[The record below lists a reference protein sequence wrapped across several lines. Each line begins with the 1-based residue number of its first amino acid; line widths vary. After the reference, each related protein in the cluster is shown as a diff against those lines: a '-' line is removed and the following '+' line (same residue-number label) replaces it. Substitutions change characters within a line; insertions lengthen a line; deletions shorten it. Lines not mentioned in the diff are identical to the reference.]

1 MISNKTK
8 KFLKMSALGIGL
20 IIFAASCTAN
30 FCSETDKAHLLYK
43 LEGVSVIG
51 ENTYNRT
58 LTQII
63 STAQEKHG
71 YTIPTITFWKEMDK
85 KNAEEAQ
92 RLYIAQHQSEE
103 GFVLEDVTVEIA
115 LKEFGFAKFANT
127 IAPTAERPTTELWGN
142 WNLWVN
148 EIRIDE
154 EFGPAVAPDRDFQ
167 TFYQKEMMR
176 LIQNSR
182 ACIAIEEGIYGPV
195 GEKIP
200 VEEKSW
206 SYAWK
211 KGLIEGLLVYPVAW
225 LIEQFT
231 NLFGANGY
239 GQLFAILVV
248 TILVRGLMILFTF
261 RSTLSQQKMQA
272 LQPEVQKLQQKYP
285 NSDTNQYE
293 KQQLAQAQMALYK
306 KHGVKP
312 LSQLLVIFIQ
322 FPIFIAVWG
331 AMTGSASLASDAIWG
346 LNLNA
351 ALGQTI
357 SANFFSASWWTATVL
372 FLLMGVSQFIS
383 MQLPQWIQK
392 SRSKQVQKLVVN
404 PSAKKQANQGKIMMW
419 VMFVFI
425 IIMSWSL
432 PAAMGIYW
440 LIGALIS
447 IVQTSITQYIMGKK
461 ERQKR

>member
-1 MISNKTK
+1 MLKQKTK
-8 KFLKMSALGIGL
+8 KILKIGALGIGL
-20 IIFAASCTAN
+20 VVFAASCTAN
-30 FCSETDKAHLLYK
+30 FCSLTDKAHLLYK
-43 LEGVSVIG
+43 LEGVSVVG
-51 ENTYNRT
+51 ENTYNQT
-58 LTQII
+58 LTEII
-63 STAQEKHG
+63 TTAQDKHG
-71 YTIPTITFWKEMDK
+71 YTVPTLTFFEEMDDK
-85 KNAEEAQ
+85 VALEAQ
-92 RLYIAQHQSEE
+92 RLYIDKYAAEE
-103 GFVLEDVTVEIA
+103 WFVLEEVTAETA
-115 LKEFGFAKFANT
+115 LKEFGYVKFAST
-127 IAPTAERPTTELWGN
+127 VAPTPEKDATELWGN

-148 EIRIDE
+148 EIRVDP
-154 EFGPAVAPDRDFQ
+154 EFGPSVAPDRDFQ
-167 TFYQKEMMR
+167 TFYQSEMMR

-182 ACIAIEEGIYGPV
+182 ACIAIDEGIYGPAD
-195 GEKIP
+195 EKIP
-200 VEEKSW
+200 VEEKTW
-206 SYAWK
+206 GYAWK

-225 LIEQFT
+225 MIEQFT

-248 TILVRGLMILFTF
+248 TVLVRGLMILFTF

-285 NSDTNQYE
+285 HADTNQYE

-312 LSQLLVIFIQ
+312 LSQLLIIFIQ

-351 ALGQTI
+351 ALGQAI
-357 SANFFSASWWTATVL
+357 SANFFSPAWWTATIL
-372 FLLMGVSQFIS
+372 FILMGASQFVS

-392 SRSKQVQKLVVN
+392 SRSKKVQKLVVN
-404 PSAKKQANQGKIMMW
+404 PAAKKQTNQGKIMMW

-447 IVQTSITQYIMGKK
+447 IVQTAITQYVMGKK
-461 ERQKR
+461 ERQKK